1 MPKPERD
8 GLKMSNL
15 RGIME
20 EAVARQGVIS
30 FARFMELAL
39 YCPNFG
45 YYECQDVSPG
55 QKGDFFTSV
64 STGALFGELLACQF
78 ADWLDLLPGKR
89 RQILEAGAH
98 DGRLAADILHWLQA
112 NRPDLFGSLDYWIL
126 EPSAIRR
133 QSQEKTL
140 HTSGLAARVKWS
152 DSWTTLPKSGV
163 RGIIFSNELLDAL
176 PVHRLGWDARQRK
189 WFEWGVAL
197 HDGGFIWTRVP
208 KSRESKIPATHL
220 KLPPALLQLL
230 PDNFTTEVCPAA
242 VRWWRRAAR
251 ALKRGKLLTLD
262 YGLMAEEF
270 FAPQR
275 KSGTLRAYHRHH
287 QTHDVLARVGEQDI
301 TAHVNFTA
309 IRDAGEA
316 AGLRTESLLSQAQFF
331 TAIVERMCAK
341 SEAFRQWIPSRSRE
355 FQTLTHPEHL
365 GQSFRVLVQER

>member
-1 MPKPERD
+1 MPKPGRD
-8 GLKMSNL
+8 ALKMSNL

-20 EAVARQGVIS
+20 EAVARHGVIS

-45 YYECQDVSPG
+45 YYERQDVSPG
-55 QKGDFFTSV
+55 QKGDYFTSV
-64 STGALFGELLACQF
+64 SAGALFGELLACQF
-78 ADWLDLLPGKR
+78 AGWLDLLPGKR

-112 NRPDLFGSLDYWIL
+112 NRPDLFSSLEYRIL

-140 HTSGLAARVKWS
+140 RASGLDARVKWS
-152 DSWTTLPKSGV
+152 DSWTTLPRSGI

-176 PVHRLGWDARQRK
+176 PVHRLGWDARQGK
-189 WFEWGVAL
+189 WFEWGVTL
-197 HDGGFIWTRVP
+197 RDGAFAWTRMP
-208 KSRESKIPATHL
+208 KSRTSKFPTTL
-220 KLPPALLQLL
+220 LDPSPSLLQLL
-230 PDNFTTEVCPAA
+230 PDGFTTEICPAA

-251 ALKRGKLLTLD
+251 ALKCGKLLTLD

-270 FAPQR
+270 FAPHR

-287 QTHDVLARVGEQDI
+287 QNDDLLARVGEQDI
-301 TAHVNFTA
+301 TAHVNFTV

-316 AGLRTESLLSQAQFF
+316 TGLRTESLLTQAQFLI
-331 TAIVERMCAK
+331 AIVERMCAK
-341 SEAFRQWIPSRSRE
+341 SEAFRDWIPSRSRQ